1 MNSNLH
7 GEHLS
12 RKRSKTPE
20 EIKSGIEGL
29 FMKHGTILPVVLLG
43 LFFAA
48 PGIATSQP
56 ASAAPEASSVATAA
70 ESSAMTL
77 DVVVTGKSGTPVAG
91 MQPEDFKLLDNN
103 VPESIA
109 SIKAAGGMS
118 AKADPPVEV
127 ILLVDGLNPGFGGVA
142 YERQELM
149 AYFQKNGGKLAL
161 PTSLAIVNPLGIQVQ
176 NKPTRD
182 GQKLM
187 QFLDSGAPGLR
198 GEVRNDPWLQT
209 QLSLD
214 DLDYLAIQ
222 ASKRPGRKLLIWLSP
237 GWRIGLNPT
246 PWHYWR
252 NKKDQLQLYEYIAYV
267 STELRRARITLSA
280 INPLGVG
287 HGEFLYG
294 DYVKGVS
301 KVEDADYSHL
311 LLPVLATQSGG
322 QVLFGSNDLGSQIER
337 CIADTQA
344 YYQLTFTPPSAAH
357 ANEYH
362 SIAVLVDK
370 PGLKAR
376 TRTGYYGQ
384 PTFSGAPIPPDPHLQ
399 GSPTGGGK
407 PE

>member
-1 MNSNLH
+1 MNH
-7 GEHLS
+7 
-12 RKRSKTPE
+12 R
-20 EIKSGIEGL
+20 
-29 FMKHGTILPVVLLG
+29 TILPAILLG
-43 LFFAA
+43 LFVAA

-56 ASAAPEASSVATAA
+56 ASAAAEARTGATAA
-70 ESSAMTL
+70 EGAAMTL
-77 DVVVTGKSGTPVAG
+77 DVVVTGKSGAPVAG
-91 MQPEDFKLLDNN
+91 LQPEDFKLLDNN
-103 VPESIA
+103 EPESIA
-109 SIKAAGGMS
+109 GISAAGGIS

-161 PTSLAIVNPLGIQVQ
+161 PTSLAIVNPLGVQVQ

-187 QFLDSGAPGLR
+187 QFLDAGAPGLR
-198 GEVRNDPWLQT
+198 GQVRNDPWLQT

-214 DLDYLAIQ
+214 DLVYLAIQ

-252 NKKDQLQLYEYIAYV
+252 NRKDQLQLFEYIAYV
-267 STELRRARITLSA
+267 STELRNARITLSA

-294 DYVKGVS
+294 DYVKGVA

-322 QVLFGSNDLGSQIER
+322 QVLFGSNDLGAQIER
-337 CIADTQA
+337 SIADTQA
-344 YYQLTFTPPSAAH
+344 YYQLTFTPPAAAH
-357 ANEYH
+357 PNEYH

-376 TRTGYYGQ
+376 TRTGYYAQ

-399 GSPTGGGK
+399 GSPAGAGK